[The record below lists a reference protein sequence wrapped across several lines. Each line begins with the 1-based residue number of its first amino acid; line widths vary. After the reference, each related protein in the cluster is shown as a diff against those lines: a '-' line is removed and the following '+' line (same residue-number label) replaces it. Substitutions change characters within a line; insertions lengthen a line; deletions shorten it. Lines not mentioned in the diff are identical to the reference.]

1 MVSMSTGDS
10 SLPLMKARVNQI
22 RPWHRGWG
30 IITRLKKNA
39 SRLSC
44 RQTNC
49 SVSHCW
55 LINSCWIDDDDLLV
69 LVGWLGSTS
78 PLILLL
84 LVSSSPDSSD
94 SPLRSTAVSSRQKR
108 EEKKKKRRRCLISPW
123 GCRVVVS
130 GTFSWCTCNM
140 MRRDYSR
147 PSSTFMFT
155 EESGWMSCGASCTR
169 LWTVT
174 LHYTHRSFQHR
185 CCISHLTRWQPAHEL
200 RLAFW
205 H

>member
-147 PSSTFMFT
+147 PSSTFMFMFMRSQGGCHV
-155 EESGWMSCGASCTR
+155 EHPAHDCE
-169 LWTVT
+169 LW
-174 LHYTHRSFQHR
+174 HYTTH
-185 CCISHLTRWQPAHEL
+185 TA
-200 RLAFW
+200 AFNTVVVFLILPGGSQLMS
-205 H
+205 